1 MADDEREVVIVEEKP
16 WWTSKTMVFN
26 IAIGVLLA
34 VELNF
39 PSLQTHIEPELYAY
53 LAMGINVVNV
63 ALRAITSSP
72 VTLK

>member
-1 MADDEREVVIVEEKP
+1 MTEREAIIVSEKP
-16 WWTSKTMVFN
+16 WWASKTLLFN
-26 IAIGVLLA
+26 ILVGVLLA

-53 LAMGINVVNV
+53 LAMFINVVNV
-63 ALRAITSSP
+63 ALRVVTKSP